1 MEITYP
7 MKGKYVISN
16 SPREVCF
23 VVTFTIAQDDV
34 SSESRTQEGF
44 RASSPNSG
52 EGLAS
57 KDVPGI
63 LDYY

>member
-7 MKGKYVISN
+7 MKGKYFSK

-23 VVTFTIAQDDV
+23 VVTFTIAQDNV
-34 SSESRTQEGF
+34 SSESRTQEGL
-44 RASSPNSG
+44 RASSANSG
-52 EGLAS
+52 KGLAS